1 MSKETTFSSKSG
13 DHVALKRIHIDGRID
28 GLLWTMTSQQHYRN
42 ETGKNLE
49 TVYTFPLA
57 PGAVLLGLAVQI
69 GDKMLHG
76 TVVEKAR
83 ATAQYEKAID
93 DGDMPVMVE
102 ATCEGLYT
110 ANLGNLKDGESVTI
124 EIQSAQLLR
133 VEQGQ
138 MRLQIPTVIGERY
151 GDAHAIGGLAQ
162 HESTAVNALV
172 EYPFT
177 LNIDIT
183 GAAAGAKISCPSHQV
198 SLVAKGSGLSV
209 ALERNSF
216 LDRDFVLHFDDLQGQ
231 SFAVLSGNDDESW
244 MLASFCPHLE
254 GRAAL
259 QSEPLHLKI
268 LIDCSGSMQGDSIRQ
283 ARDALSAVSK
293 LLNPADF
300 VSFSRFGSQVQ
311 HAIPSMES
319 CTSAFVQGTLARAIQ
334 TTDADLGG
342 TEIPGALEAVASI
355 YAKPKSERGVAVLLV
370 TDGEAWDIQ
379 SSVAMA
385 KRSGHRIFCVG
396 VGSTPAGNLLTD
408 LADQT
413 GGACELVSPNEDMG
427 AAILR
432 TFKRMRSVEASKVTV
447 QWPGK
452 PLWQS
457 AVPLRLYE
465 NETLHLFAKFR
476 KPPSDVPTLTWTMD
490 RQHFQCKP
498 VEILQRQDETLVRM
512 GGASQMKT
520 AKSAPETTA
529 LALKYQLLSQESNL
543 ILVHVRS
550 VEEKASSLPE
560 LQQIAQMQA
569 AGQDGF
575 GSAVAYAASRPLQ
588 ILRYAADSL
597 AMSISDSHSSASVW
611 RGTRT
616 AAAQKQDTLANGGM
630 DDYEIPAFLRAQ
642 PKPDARP
649 LLHKLLRKQV
659 VLPFKAADDHE
670 TPAFLR
676 KRDDSAPPKVAK
688 APADP
693 VPLALPARGADVL
706 RRFNALA
713 WKETDFAVVVD
724 ALEQLVAGSG
734 IGKLLDQIIAAGN
747 TREHVWAVYL
757 ECLIAKANGMFAL
770 DRHALRLLR
779 HEISLISDQEKTSLA
794 ATFA

>member
-1 MSKETTFSSKSG
+1 MSKETKFGSKNG
-13 DHVALKRIHIDGRID
+13 DAVALKRVHINGRID

-57 PGAVLLGLAVQI
+57 PGAVLTGLAIQI
-69 GDKMLHG
+69 GDKKLQG
-76 TVVEKAR
+76 TVIEKKKAVV
-83 ATAQYEKAID
+83 QYEKSID

-102 ATCEGLYT
+102 MSSEGLYS

-124 EIQSAQLLR
+124 EIESAQLLR

-151 GDAHAIGGLAQ
+151 GDAHASGGLAQ

-231 SFAVLSGNDDESW
+231 SFALLSGNADESW
-244 MLASFCPHLE
+244 MLASFCPQLE
-254 GRAAL
+254 GKAAP
-259 QSEPLHLKI
+259 QDEPLHLKI
-268 LIDCSGSMQGDSIRQ
+268 LIDCSGSMQGDSISQ

-293 LLNPADF
+293 LLTPADC
-300 VSFSRFGSQVQ
+300 VSFSRFGSDVQ
-311 HAIPSMES
+311 HVIAKMEP
-319 CTSAFVQGTLARAIQ
+319 CTSALVEGVLAQAIQ
-334 TTDADLGG
+334 TTEADLGG
-342 TEIPGALEAVASI
+342 TEIPRALEAVARI
-355 YAKPKSERGVAVLLV
+355 HAKPKGERGVAVLLI
-370 TDGEAWDIQ
+370 TDGEAWSIQ

-396 VGSTPAGNLLTD
+396 VGSTPAGSLLTD

-413 GGACELVSPNEDMG
+413 GGACELVSPNEDIG

-432 TFKRMRSVEASKVTV
+432 TFRRMRSTEARKVTV

-452 PLWQS
+452 AVWQS
-457 AVPLRLYE
+457 PVPLRLYE

-476 KPPSDVPTLTWTMD
+476 KPPTEL
-490 RQHFQCKP
+490 P
-498 VEILQRQDETLVRM
+498 VLRWNIDDEAFSCTPQDLLQRSDETLMRI
-512 GGASQMKT
+512 GGASQIKT
-520 AKSAPETTA
+520 TSSDTEILA
-529 LALKYQLLSQESNL
+529 LALKYQLLSQDSNL
-543 ILVHVRS
+543 ILVHVRTT
-550 VEEKASSLPE
+550 EEKANSLPE
-560 LQQIAQMQA
+560 LQQIAHMQA
-569 AGQDGF
+569 AGQGGF
-575 GSAVAYAASRPLQ
+575 GSAVAYVANRPLQ

-597 AMSISDSHSSASVW
+597 AMSTSDSHSSAAVW

-616 AAAQKQDTLANGGM
+616 AAAQKHDSLANGGM

-642 PKPDARP
+642 PKPDGRP

-676 KRDDSAPPKVAK
+676 KQDDSAPPKVAT

-779 HEISLISDQEKTSLA
+779 NAMSGVSEQDKTSLTA
-794 ATFA
+794 NF